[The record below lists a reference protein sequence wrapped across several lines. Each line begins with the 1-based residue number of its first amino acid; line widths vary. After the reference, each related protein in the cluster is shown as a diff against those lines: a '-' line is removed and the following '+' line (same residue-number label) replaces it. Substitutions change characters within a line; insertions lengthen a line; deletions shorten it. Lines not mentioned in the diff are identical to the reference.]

1 MYSAKVIAMYIVDRC
16 HHIGQPISHLK
27 LQKILYFIQAYFLK
41 DTGGPCFAD
50 EIRAWDY
57 GPVVPSVHGIYK
69 VYGNAN
75 IPNTGNRDVLAD
87 ISAEDKLLL
96 DIVVDSAAQYS
107 ASSLAEL
114 TQRQA
119 PWKAAYGKS
128 DNIIYPE
135 AIKQYFH

>member
-27 LQKILYFIQAYFLK
+27 LQKTLYFIQAYFLK
-41 DTGGPCFAD
+41 STGRPCFTD

-57 GPVVPSVHGIYK
+57 GPVVSSVHGIYK

-75 IPNTGNRDVLAD
+75 IPNTGNRDVFAG
-87 ISAEDKLLL
+87 ISDDDRLRLN
-96 DIVVDSAAQYS
+96 IVIDSAAQYS

-114 TQRQA
+114 TRRQA
-119 PWKAAYGKS
+119 PWKAAYGRP

-135 AIKQYFH
+135 AIKEYFH

>member
-27 LQKILYFIQAYFLK
+27 LQKILYFIQASFLK
-41 DTGGPCFAD
+41 DTGRPCFAD

-75 IPNTGNRDVLAD
+75 IPNTGNRDVLAN

-107 ASSLAEL
+107 ALSLAEL
-114 TQRQA
+114 TQCQA
-119 PWKAAYGKS
+119 PWKAAYGRP

-135 AIKQYFH
+135 VIKEYFH

>member
-16 HHIGQPISHLK
+16 HHIGQPISNLK
-27 LQKILYFIQAYFLK
+27 LQKMLYFIQAYFLK
-41 DTGGPCFAD
+41 DTGSPCFAD

-57 GPVVPSVHGIYK
+57 GPVVPSVHRAYK
-69 VYGNAN
+69 LYGNAN
-75 IPNTGNRDVLAD
+75 IPDAGNRDAFAG
-87 ISAEDKLLL
+87 ISADDKLRLHAV
-96 DIVVDSAAQYS
+96 IDSAAQYS
-107 ASSLAEL
+107 APSLAEL

-135 AIKQYFH
+135 AIKEYFH